1 MTVTFW
7 FDPSC
12 PFSWRTGRWLRS
24 VAEARGEQVRW
35 RLMSLA
41 ALNADR
47 EMSAKHETWLRQAQ
61 LASRVLAA
69 TEAAHG
75 SAGLDAAYSA
85 LGKRVHEQGQDLGRP
100 TVEAALGEAGLPGA
114 LLAAYDDEQH
124 DAAILTSHDE
134 SQQRVGEEAGSPV
147 VALGD
152 GPGFFGPI
160 VTEVP
165 GAEAADRLYDAF
177 RLLSSV
183 AEFSELKRARRPR

>member
-1 MTVTFW
+1 MTVTIW

-12 PFSWRTGRWLRS
+12 PFTWRTGRWLRS
-24 VAEARGEQVRW
+24 VAAARGEPVRW

-41 ALNADR
+41 VLNADKDVPA
-47 EMSAKHETWLRQAQ
+47 EELEPAQ
-61 LASRVLAA
+61 RSRLASRVLAA

-75 SAGLDAAYSA
+75 SEGLDAVYTA
-85 LGKRVHEQGQDLGRP
+85 LGRRVHEHGQDLDRS
-100 TVEAALGEAGLPGA
+100 TVEAALGDAGLPAA

-124 DAAILTSHDE
+124 DTAVRTSHDE

-147 VALGD
+147 VAVGD

-165 GAEAADRLYDAF
+165 TGEAADRLYEAV

-183 AEFSELKRARRPR
+183 PEFSELKRTR